1 MCYSCSRNNKGGVHT
16 MFIGSVLGERMDM
29 LGVSLET
36 LADETMLEKQFIED
50 ILNNRIEFENID
62 EFDIEVISNALYCD
76 TNYFTDERS
85 RLNDVVLCSKNRGN
99 DTTKS
104 NLAKAKLQSY
114 MRDLIWIKEALC

>member
-1 MCYSCSRNNKGGVHT
+1 